1 MRRIILEVTAI
12 EDIYFFGKNDAKL
25 LKKISEL
32 MNAIAKEPFTGIG
45 KPEPLRGDL
54 QGFWSRRINDE
65 HRLIYKVTGDAIA
78 IASFRSHYNQ

>member
-1 MRRIILEVTAI
+1 MRRIILEATAI
-12 EDIYFFGKNDAKL
+12 GGHLFFGKNDLKL

-45 KPEPLRGDL
+45 KPEPLHGDL
-54 QGFWSRRINDE
+54 QGCWSRRINDE
-65 HRLIYKVTGDAIA
+65 HRLIYKVTNDFIA

>member
-12 EDIYFFGKNDAKL
+12 EDIYFFGKNDLKL

-54 QGFWSRRINDE
+54 QGYWSRRINDE
-65 HRLIYKVTGDAIA
+65 HRLIYKVTNDSVA
-78 IASFRSHYNQ
+78 IASFRQGKRI

>member
-1 MRRIILEVTAI
+1 MRRIILEATAI
-12 EDIYFFGKNDAKL
+12 EDIYFFGKNDLKL

-65 HRLIYKVTGDAIA
+65 HRLIYKVTSDAIA